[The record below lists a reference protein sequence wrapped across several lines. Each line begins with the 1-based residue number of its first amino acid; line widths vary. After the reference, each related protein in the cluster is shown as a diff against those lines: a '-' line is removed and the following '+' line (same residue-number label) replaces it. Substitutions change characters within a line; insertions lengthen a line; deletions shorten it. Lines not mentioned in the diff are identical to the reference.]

1 LKGAYNQEESHKENS
16 MPGSIHIDDLYAS
29 FDAIPADS
37 IVSRTVLD
45 TDQIKAVAFGFA
57 RGQELSEHTASMP
70 AIIHFLKGEAHVV
83 LGEQEIEAVP
93 GTWVHMPAHLSHSIS
108 ARSEVVMLLLLLK

>member
-1 LKGAYNQEESHKENS
+1 
-16 MPGSIHIDDLYAS
+16 MPDSLHIDDLYAG
-29 FDAIPADS
+29 FDSIPADS

-57 RGQELSEHTASMP
+57 QGQELSEHTASMP
-70 AIIHFLKGEAHVV
+70 AVIHFLKGEAHVA
-83 LGEQEIEAVP
+83 LGDQEIEAVP

-108 ARSEVVMLLLLLK
+108 ARSEVVMLLLLLKS